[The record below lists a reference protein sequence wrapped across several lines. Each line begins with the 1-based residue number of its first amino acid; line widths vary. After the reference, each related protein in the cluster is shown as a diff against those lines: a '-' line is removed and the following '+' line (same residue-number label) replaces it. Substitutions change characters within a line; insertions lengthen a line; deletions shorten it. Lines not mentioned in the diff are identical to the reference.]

1 MIDIYVDSDN
11 LFKQYHVHKGVVIEG
26 TRSAP
31 FFQAC
36 LQDGFKEGK
45 ECKIFL
51 SDEIPIIFDM
61 FIEWAYEADIK
72 MPTEADTMAPLVQL
86 WVFADKYC
94 VEELMNDT
102 ISKIAEYIEIRHIRL
117 EDVVY
122 VYNNTL
128 LDRC

>member
-1 MIDIYVDSDN
+1 MIDIYVASDN

-51 SDEIPIIFDM
+51 SDEMPIIFDI
-61 FIEWAYEADIK
+61 FIEWAYG
-72 MPTEADTMAPLVQL
+72 ADTMAPLVQL

-122 VYNNTL
+122 VYYNTL